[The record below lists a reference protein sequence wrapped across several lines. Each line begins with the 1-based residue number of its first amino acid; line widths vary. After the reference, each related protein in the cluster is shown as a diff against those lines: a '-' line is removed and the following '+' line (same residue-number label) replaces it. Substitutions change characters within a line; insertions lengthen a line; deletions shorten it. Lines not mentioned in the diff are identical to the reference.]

1 MCGVS
6 VQCSSAPREFPPR
19 AEVEFNLS
27 ELLVLIVVVT
37 TDDME
42 SGNGSRIT
50 CKVRSLRTYI
60 VFSHK
65 EGIAGMIII
74 APNYI

>member
-1 MCGVS
+1 MCGGVS

-65 EGIAGMIII
+65 EGIASMIII
-74 APNYI
+74 APN